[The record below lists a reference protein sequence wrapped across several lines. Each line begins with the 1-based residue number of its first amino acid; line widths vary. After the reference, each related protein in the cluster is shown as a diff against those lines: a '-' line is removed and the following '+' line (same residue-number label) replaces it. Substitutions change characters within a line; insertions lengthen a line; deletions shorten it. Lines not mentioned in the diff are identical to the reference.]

1 MTTSLSNYLSAKKKT
16 YMILIV
22 AALVV
27 YLLVSLTGVRS
38 YFWYTLLFWEAFVL
52 LFLLGQ
58 CQLNLCRKKQ
68 AVIHEATE
76 LVARELEI
84 PCANSRPWDED
95 QCRSALFFPKQVN
108 AFYLERD
115 IPYQIFTLEKQAGT
129 LQYSHVSVGEMFGS
143 VKKNGKRYVVRG
155 GIRTSV
161 TFKIVSTG
169 LLFRC
174 SLPFPFSE
182 SWMFLSR
189 KWGHHLEQIT
199 AGNFLTTTLF
209 RKSELPPNF
218 SLFRNENDAL
228 WIYSTA
234 GPEQEAS
241 TAIREECSFAE
252 SCYAPLRG
260 KPYSLMSFTGNT
272 MYVYIPFVW
281 EMASEQKLRE
291 SLAEYKADIEL
302 VKGIVFGQIMRRHYE
317 KQFAAMN
324 GES

>member
-27 YLLVSLTGVRS
+27 YLLVSLTGIRS
-38 YFWYTLLFWEAFVL
+38 YFWYTLLFWEVFVL

-58 CQLNLCRKKQ
+58 CQVNLCRKKQ
-68 AVIHEATE
+68 AVIHDATE
-76 LVARELEI
+76 LVARELEMQ
-84 PCANSRPWDED
+84 CADSRPWDEN
-95 QCRSALFFPKQVN
+95 QCRGSLFFPTQVN

-115 IPYQIFTLEKQAGT
+115 IPYQIFTQEKQGGT

-155 GIRTSV
+155 GTRTSV

-174 SLPFPFSE
+174 VFPFSFSD
-182 SWMFLSR
+182 SWLFLPR
-189 KWGHHLEQIT
+189 KWGRHLEQIT
-199 AGNFLTTTLF
+199 AANFLMATPF
-209 RKSELPPNF
+209 RKSEVPPNF
-218 SLFRNENDAL
+218 NLFRNENDAL

-234 GPEQEAS
+234 GAEQEA
-241 TAIREECSFAE
+241 TPATLEECSFAE
-252 SCYAPLRG
+252 NCYAPLRG

-272 MYVYIPFVW
+272 MYIYIPFAW
-281 EMASEQKLRE
+281 EMTSEQKLRE
-291 SLAEYKADIEL
+291 SLAEYKEDIEL
-302 VKGIVFGQIMRRHYE
+302 VREIAFGQIMRRHYE

-324 GES
+324 DES

>member
-115 IPYQIFTLEKQAGT
+115 IPHQIFTLEKQGGT
-129 LQYSHVSVGEMFGS
+129 LQYSHVSVGELFGS
-143 VKKNGKRYVVRG
+143 VKK
-155 GIRTSV
+155 
-161 TFKIVSTG
+161 TG
-169 LLFRC
+169 NDMLCVEESEPPSRSKSFQRVFY
-174 SLPFPFSE
+174 SAVPSRFPFP
-182 SWMFLSR
+182 
-189 KWGHHLEQIT
+189 T
-199 AGNFLTTTLF
+199 AGC
-209 RKSELPPNF
+209 F
-218 SLFRNENDAL
+218 S
-228 WIYSTA
+228 
-234 GPEQEAS
+234 P
-241 TAIREECSFAE
+241 
-252 SCYAPLRG
+252 
-260 KPYSLMSFTGNT
+260 GNGG
-272 MYVYIPFVW
+272 VIW
-281 EMASEQKLRE
+281 NR
-291 SLAEYKADIEL
+291 
-302 VKGIVFGQIMRRHYE
+302 
-317 KQFAAMN
+317 
-324 GES
+324 